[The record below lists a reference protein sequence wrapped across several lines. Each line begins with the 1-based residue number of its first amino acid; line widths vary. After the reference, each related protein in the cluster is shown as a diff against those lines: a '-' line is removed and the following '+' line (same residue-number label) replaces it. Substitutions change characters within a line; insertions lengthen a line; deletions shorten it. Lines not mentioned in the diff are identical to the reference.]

1 METLWKRRAEL
12 AAEAKG
18 IVDGAQNDG
27 KRLTEGQKSRI
38 DTILAE
44 VKQIDRQI
52 EGTISTNEMLKQL
65 DGWGSSDAPRH
76 EWEATT
82 NHFKSGTK
90 GGYLRVGSKDAIEPV
105 LAKANAATGVGGVK
119 ALVSSADV
127 IEPVMTPEAPVPM
140 GVPAS
145 TIWDL
150 IPGRRVPR
158 DYSFLQQT
166 TRDNRAKPVAVGEV
180 KPTSQYVMRRVE
192 NRLKVVAHLSD
203 PIHIYDLKDN
213 ENLARFLANE
223 LQYGLFVGVEDQL
236 FNGDGTGENFKG
248 LNVTS
253 GIQVQA
259 YKTDAVLTTR
269 AAITQLETM
278 GYTPDGIFLNP
289 LDWEAIETSQYLLN
303 EQAGSPVDRAARRLW
318 GVPVAVSN
326 SVARGTEWVKS
337 KDSVV
342 LDTDEH
348 GIDLTWGTQNDDF
361 SRNQVRARC
370 EGRFEVTVFQPAA
383 IVKATIA
390 TA

>member
-18 IVDGAQNDG
+18 IVDGAKNDG

-65 DGWGSSDAPRH
+65 DGWTGGEGWTGATP
-76 EWEATT
+76 ATT
-82 NHFKSGTK
+82 EDR
-90 GGYLRVGSKDAIEPV
+90 GYLRVGSKDALAPV
-105 LAKANAATGVGGVK
+105 LTKATATGATGGVK
-119 ALVSSADV
+119 SLVSSVDV
-127 IEPVMTPEAPVPM
+127 IEPVMVPEAPVPM

-150 IPGRRVPR
+150 IPARRVPR

-180 KPTSQYVMRRVE
+180 KPTSQYVMKRVE
-192 NRLKVVAHLSD
+192 NRLKVVAHLSE
-203 PIHIYDLKDN
+203 PIHIYDLSDN

-223 LQYGLFVGVEDQL
+223 LQYGLFVGVENQL

-253 GIQVQA
+253 GIQVQTF
-259 YKTDAVLTTR
+259 KTDPILTTR

-303 EQAGSPVDRAARRLW
+303 DQAGSPVDRAARRLW
-318 GVPVAVSN
+318 GVPVAISN
-326 SVARGTEWVKS
+326 SIARGTEWVKS
-337 KDSVV
+337 KDSIV
-342 LDTDEH
+342 LDTDVN
-348 GIDLTWGTQNDDF
+348 GIDLTWGTQDDDF
-361 SRNQVRARC
+361 ARNQVRARC
-370 EGRFEVTVFQPAA
+370 EGRFEVTTFQPAA

-390 TA
+390 AA